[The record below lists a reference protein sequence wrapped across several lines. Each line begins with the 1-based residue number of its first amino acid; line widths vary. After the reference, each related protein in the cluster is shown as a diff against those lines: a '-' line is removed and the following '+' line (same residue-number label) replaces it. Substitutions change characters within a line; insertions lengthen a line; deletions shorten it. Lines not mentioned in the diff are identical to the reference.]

1 MAAIIEMLIGL
12 PQPGCGKSTH
22 ARKMMEKDSSIVI
35 VSSDAIRKE
44 LYGSEEDQ
52 SHNQE
57 VFNEVF
63 KRTRAALANDLH
75 VIVDATNLSRK
86 RRIAFLKQFNN
97 CEKRATVFAIPFE
110 ICCERNNSRERTVP
124 QHAMGRM
131 YRSFEP
137 PHWAEGF
144 DFIEVIH
151 YENLA
156 LSIEDVLAENIK
168 CEHDNPH
175 HSLSCGKHCLA
186 AERVVRNICEDENWE
201 PELANLIAKA
211 ARHHDVSKYKCKVFY
226 NMKGEPTDIAHYYNH
241 ENVSAYDY
249 MAYESGMEPEYDTI
263 VIANLIANHMVF
275 YSGEAAVQKRRD
287 IYGAGFWSMLEVL
300 NRADRAAH

>member
-1 MAAIIEMLIGL
+1 MI
-12 PQPGCGKSTH
+12 
-22 ARKMMEKDSSIVI
+22 EKDSSIVI
-35 VSSDAIRKE
+35 MSSDAIRKE

-52 SHNQE
+52 SHNRE

-110 ICCERNNSRERTVP
+110 VCCERNNSRERTVP
-124 QHAMGRM
+124 QYAMDRM

-144 DFIEVIH
+144 DRINIVR
-151 YENLA
+151 YGSDNTV
-156 LSIEDVLAENIK
+156 IEDILAENIK
-168 CEHDNPH
+168 CEHNNPH
-175 HSLSCGKHCLA
+175 HIYSCGHHCLA
-186 AERVVRNICEDENWE
+186 AEEVAKTICENEHWDSVTTY
-201 PELANLIAKA
+201 LIAKA
-211 ARHHDVSKYKCKVFY
+211 ARYHDVSKYKCKVFH
-226 NMKGEPTDIAHYYNH
+226 NMKGKPTDIAHYYNH

-249 MAYESGMEPEYDTI
+249 MAYAAGMESEYDTI
-263 VIANLIANHMVF
+263 LIANLIANHMVF
-275 YSGEAAVQKRRD
+275 YTGEAAIKKRKN
-287 IYGAGFWSMLEVL
+287 IYGIGFWAMLEVL

>member
-1 MAAIIEMLIGL
+1 MGAILEMLIAL
-12 PQPGCGKSTH
+12 PAAGKSTY
-22 ARKMMEKDSSIVI
+22 AKNLMKKDPNIVV

-97 CEKRATVFAIPFE
+97 CEKKATVFAIPFE

-124 QHAMGRM
+124 QYAMDRM

-144 DFIEVIH
+144 NFIEVIH
-151 YENLA
+151 YESPV

-186 AERVVRNICEDENWE
+186 TERAARIFCEDENWE

-211 ARHHDVSKYKCKVFY
+211 ARYHDVSKYKCKVFH

-249 MAYESGMEPEYDTI
+249 MAYEAGMESEYNTI

-275 YSGEAAVQKRRD
+275 YTGETAIQKRRD
-287 IYGAGFWSMLEVL
+287 IYGVGFWSMLEIL
-300 NRADRAAH
+300 NKADRAAH

>member
-1 MAAIIEMLIGL
+1 MSAILEMFIGI
-12 PQPGCGKSTH
+12 PGCGKSTH

-63 KRTRAALANDLH
+63 KRTRAALVNDLH

-86 RRIAFLKQFNN
+86 RRIAFLKQFNS

-110 ICCERNNSRERTVP
+110 VCCEHNNSRERTVP
-124 QHAMGRM
+124 QYAMDRM

-144 DFIEVIH
+144 DSIDIIRWGS
-151 YENLA
+151 NNTI
-156 LSIEDVLAENIK
+156 IEDVLAENIK

-175 HSLSCGKHCLA
+175 HSLSCGHHCIA
-186 AERVVRNICEDENWE
+186 AEEAARTICENEYWDSVTTY
-201 PELANLIAKA
+201 LITKA
-211 ARHHDVSKYKCKVFY
+211 ARYHDVSKYKCKVFH

-249 MAYESGMEPEYDTI
+249 MAYETGMEPEYDTI
-263 VIANLIANHMVF
+263 VIANLIANHMIF
-275 YSGEAAVQKRRD
+275 YTGEAAVQKRKD
-287 IYGAGFWSMLEVL
+287 IYGVGFWSMLEVL